1 MATTD
6 LHARTSSPFLELLH
20 DQIRNEFTASQ
31 QYIAIAVYFDDADL
45 PQLAKRFYA
54 QAVEERNHAMMI
66 IRYLIDKNVAIT
78 IPGVDAVVTEFADA
92 RAPIALALEQE
103 KRVTDQVTEL
113 ARAARS
119 AGDYY
124 GEQFMQWFT
133 RNRSKRS
140 RSWTPCSRSPNAP
153 TTTYSTWKTSSPGNW
168 LVPSA
173 RIPPRPQRPAAHSD
187 NFAHGHSQLRTGDK
201 LTLAKLRINQLACA
215 TLFNY
220 LGEGNLIKAHL
231 G

>member
-92 RAPIALALEQE
+92 RAHRPRTRTR
-103 KRVTDQVTEL
+103 K
-113 ARAARS
+113 ARHRS
-119 AGDYY
+119 SDR
-124 GEQFMQWFT
+124 T
-133 RNRSKRS
+133 R
-140 RSWTPCSRSPNAP
+140 
-153 TTTYSTWKTSSPGNW
+153 
-168 LVPSA
+168 
-173 RIPPRPQRPAAHSD
+173 PR
-187 NFAHGHSQLRTGDK
+187 G
-201 LTLAKLRINQLACA
+201 TL
-215 TLFNY
+215 
-220 LGEGNLIKAHL
+220 GG
-231 G
+231 